1 MNTTVASP
9 VLQETVEVFRRWLHM
24 PDPSS
29 LFAAAGCI
37 AANRIAGDP
46 VWLLIVGPPGG
57 GKSEL
62 IQSFNG
68 LPHIHPASTLTEAA
82 LLSGT
87 PKRDRDDESKGG
99 LLRHIGEFGI
109 IVAKDFTSILS
120 MQRDERAKVLSALRE
135 IYDGAWTRHMG
146 TDGGRTLHW
155 SGRVGMLAGV
165 TPTIDRHHGVMAAM
179 GERFVFFR
187 LPDMDVAEQA
197 RRSIAHAG
205 KEIVMRAEL
214 AESVEALM
222 RRDLPTPRELDEE
235 EIDRLVALSSLVVRA
250 RSAVERDSYT
260 REIELISAP
269 EVPTRIIVVLKRLLG
284 GMEAIGL
291 DTETA
296 WQVVTKIALDSMP
309 QLRRQI
315 LELLE
320 VESDPVETGVI
331 SEMLQ
336 YPTTTAKRG
345 LEDLMVYDL
354 IKRHSQ
360 GKGKADVWELSDW
373 TRDRLSEMY
382 HNAPSETA
390 CNLTRFVSLNSF
402 WFSKRLYTH
411 PDISGEVPAANGNG
425 RVEDEFEPEIE
436 WAEEHEEDLPF

>member
-1 MNTTVASP
+1 
-9 VLQETVEVFRRWLHM
+9 
-24 PDPSS
+24 
-29 LFAAAGCI
+29 
-37 AANRIAGDP
+37 

-68 LPHIHPASTLTEAA
+68 LPHIHPASTLTEAS

-87 PKRDRDDESKGG
+87 PKKDVGAETKGG
-99 LLRHIGEFGI
+99 LLRTIGEFGI

-120 MQRDERAKVLSALRE
+120 MRMDDRAQVLSALRE
-135 IYDGAWTRHMG
+135 IYDGAWTRHIG
-146 TDGGRTLHW
+146 ADGGRTLHW
-155 SGRVGMLAGV
+155 EGRVGMLAGV
-165 TPTIDRHHGVMAAM
+165 TPTIDRHHGVMSAM

-187 LPDMDVAEQA
+187 LPDMDVSEQA

-205 KEIVMRAEL
+205 KEVVMRQEL

-222 RRDLPTPRELDEE
+222 GKDLPTPRELDED

-250 RSAVERDSYT
+250 RSAVERHPYT

-291 DTETA
+291 DTPTA
-296 WQVVTKIALDSMP
+296 WQVATKIALDSMP

-320 VESDPVETGVI
+320 LRTEPMETTEI
-331 SEMLQ
+331 AEALQ
-336 YPTTTAKRG
+336 YPTTTARRG
-345 LEDLMVYDL
+345 LEDLMVYEL
-354 IKRHSQ
+354 INRISQ
-360 GKGKADVWELSDW
+360 GQGKSDVWELSTY
-373 TRDRLSEMY
+373 TRLRLQEMY
-382 HNAPSETA
+382 QGAPSETA
-390 CNLTRFVSLNSF
+390 CDLSRFISLNSF
-402 WFSKRLYTH
+402 WFRKRDYEL
-411 PDISGEVPAANGNG
+411 PVVSGTVPTEVEVSANGHADADL
-425 RVEDEFEPEIE
+425 EWPE
-436 WAEEHEEDLPF
+436 EEVEEDLPF